1 MDFTFTEDQLLFQES
16 VRDFL
21 VNEVTP
27 ERIRARW
34 ETDSGRDTA
43 LWRQLAEL
51 GLTGITVPE
60 AHGGLGMSELD
71 FVLLAQECGYV
82 ALPEPLVHSALVA
95 VPMLREIGGE
105 LAAQW
110 LPKIA
115 AGEAT
120 VVVGLAQNL
129 VVEDAHIA
137 DLLILQQGDT
147 LVAATKDQ
155 VVLEHNES
163 IDPSR
168 KLFTVGVRPGA
179 TTVATGAEAATL
191 MADALNRGALGCA
204 AQALGLAQRMIDLTV
219 KYTSERQQFG
229 KPIGS
234 FQAVKHHM
242 ANVAVRLEYA
252 KAPTHRAAYVIA
264 AAQSVD
270 AQSSAG
276 RASAGRASAGHAV
289 SHAKLV
295 ACEAANLAAK
305 NCHQAHGAMGYTWE
319 VDLHIFMKKA
329 WALANTWGDA
339 GFHKSRVADDIF
351 APGAALGAGAT
362 FSNVATIATNA

>member
-27 ERIRARW
+27 ERIRASW
-34 ETDSGRDTA
+34 ETDSGRDAA
-43 LWRQLAEL
+43 LWGQLAEL
-51 GLTGITVPE
+51 GLTGMTVPE
-60 AHGGLGMSELD
+60 EHGGLGMTELD

-82 ALPEPLVHSALVA
+82 ALPEPLVHTVMVA
-95 VPMLREIGGE
+95 VPMLKKLGGD

-115 AGEAT
+115 AGEAK
-120 VVVGLAQNL
+120 VVVGLEQNL
-129 VVEDAHIA
+129 LVEDAHVA
-137 DLLILQQGDT
+137 DLLLLQSGDT
-147 LVAATKDQ
+147 LVAVTPDQ
-155 VVLEHNES
+155 VSLRHNES
-163 IDPSR
+163 VDPSR
-168 KLFTVGVRPGA
+168 KLFAVEILPGA
-179 TTVATGAEAATL
+179 TAVASGEQAATL
-191 MADALNRGALGCA
+191 VATALNRGALACA
-204 AQALGLAQRMIDLTV
+204 AQALGLAQRMIDLSV
-219 KYTSERQQFG
+219 QYTSERQQFG

-252 KAPTHRAAYVIA
+252 KAPTHRAAYAIA
-264 AAQSVD
+264 QGQAVAA
-270 AQSSAG
+270 
-276 RASAGRASAGHAV
+276 HAV

-305 NCHQAHGAMGYTWE
+305 NSHQVHGAMGYTWE

-339 GFHKSRVADDIF
+339 GFHKTRVGERIF
-351 APGAALGAGAT
+351 ADGAALGAGAT
-362 FSNVATIATNA
+362 FA